1 MQVTIR
7 HGGSLAIHAT
17 PMDTRD
23 FAVNNP
29 AGSWPCSSLRGES
42 VTIYLAANGDLEDY
56 EGPAVLSEELAAFID
71 YAATRGC
78 SILNASVQ
86 RS

>member
-7 HGGSLAIHAT
+7 HGGSLAIHAS

-23 FAVNNP
+23 FATNNP
-29 AGSWPCSSLRGES
+29 AGAWPASSLRGEG
-42 VTIYLAANGDLEDY
+42 VTVYLSATGELEDY
-56 EGPAVLSEELAAFID
+56 VGPDDVLAEELAAFIA

-78 SILNASVQ
+78 SILTAAID
-86 RS
+86 R